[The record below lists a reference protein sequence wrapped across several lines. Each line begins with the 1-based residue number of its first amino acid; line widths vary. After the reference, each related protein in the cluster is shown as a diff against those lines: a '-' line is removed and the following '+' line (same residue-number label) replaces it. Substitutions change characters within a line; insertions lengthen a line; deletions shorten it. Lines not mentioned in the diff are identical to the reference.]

1 MQLWLVSASGLWLV
15 LASASAAPSPP
26 CSVQLKDGQNRDRV
40 AYQFFDCTHEMPEGE
55 ATFATRTGLG
65 SPTGGDSC
73 WWHRIPLRDLD
84 PDVVSGATDISIL
97 AVVRGGACG
106 GQKALGFTAGEATA
120 TILCAVRSRLC
131 TGRSS

>member
-1 MQLWLVSASGLWLV
+1 MRPWLVSASGLWLV
-15 LASASAAPSPP
+15 LASAAPSPP
-26 CSVQLKDGQNRDRV
+26 CSVQLKDGQHRDRV

-106 GQKALGFTAGEATA
+106 GQKALGFTAGEA
-120 TILCAVRSRLC
+120 IRDYFVRGAL
-131 TGRSS
+131 